1 VNKDVNRGYR
11 CNLPKF
17 QNKYFKKNLSMKLIQ
32 DLRDILIRDI
42 NTRTLLASIESGVEK
57 DGKKRGIGR
66 FLFLVRDFSPPI

>member
-1 VNKDVNRGYR
+1 
-11 CNLPKF
+11 
-17 QNKYFKKNLSMKLIQ
+17 MKLIQ

-57 DGKKRGIGR
+57 DGKKRGR